1 MGIFRSIKE
10 KYNYSIWL
18 DYLDRELIENKLEDL
33 LNKGY
38 IFGITTNPTIFN
50 KAISSV
56 GYYKNRIKELELGDY
71 YKIIEKLMIED
82 VKYAA
87 SKLLK
92 IYEQTNGYDGLV
104 SIEVPPYIAY
114 DYQATIDKA
123 IEIFNEISMPNIMI
137 KIPGTSEGLKAIE
150 ILLYKGI
157 NINITL
163 LFSIDNYK
171 KVLNAYVNALNKRLQ
186 ENLDIKNIV
195 SVASFFVS
203 RVDTTIDN
211 ILLKINND
219 SLNQRFLGKLAILN
233 SYLAYIE
240 YKKYFENDFKLIVS
254 KGGKYQRILW
264 ASTSTK
270 NPNYH
275 PLKYVYELFLDNSIN
290 TIPYETLNLLIN
302 EELNNNIKEDL
313 FKINNEKLNKD
324 YILNE
329 IKDLNNY
336 INFEWVL
343 NELQYKGVAL
353 FSDSYNEIL
362 YNIFKTLQTINL
374 K

>member
-1 MGIFRSIKE
+1 MDNLKLLKE

-18 DYLDRELIENKLEDL
+18 DYLDRDLIENKLDDL
-33 LNKGY
+33 INKGY
-38 IFGITTNPTIFN
+38 VLGITTNPTIFN
-50 KAISSV
+50 KAITNV
-56 GYYKNRIKELELGDY
+56 IYYKNRIKELKESNY
-71 YKIIEKLMIED
+71 YKIVEKLMMED

-87 SKLLK
+87 NKLLK
-92 IYEQTNGYDGLV
+92 VYEETQGYDGLV

-114 DYQATIDKA
+114 DPKATIDKA
-123 IEIFNEISMPNIMI
+123 IEIFNEISMPNILI
-137 KIPGTSEGLKAIE
+137 KVPGTLPGLKAIE
-150 ILLYKGI
+150 TLLYKGI

-163 LFSIDNYK
+163 LFSINNYK
-171 KVLNAYVNALNKRLQ
+171 QVLQAYVNALNKRIQ

-203 RVDTTIDN
+203 RVDTAVDN
-211 ILLKINND
+211 LLLKINN
-219 SLNQRFLGKLAILN
+219 SNITNRFLGKLAIFN

-240 YKKYFENDFKLIVS
+240 YQKYLENEFKFIVS

-275 PLKYVYELFLDNSIN
+275 PLKYVYELFLPNSIN
-290 TIPYETLNLLIN
+290 TLPYETLNILIN
-302 EELNNNIKEDL
+302 EHSKNNIDENI
-313 FKINNEKLNKD
+313 FKLNLEKLNKD

-329 IKDLNNY
+329 IKELNKY
-336 INFEWVL
+336 INFEWLL
-343 NELQYKGVAL
+343 NELEYKGVSL

-362 YNIFKTLQTINL
+362 YNVINNL
-374 K
+374 EIVNA

>member
-1 MGIFRSIKE
+1 MSSLKLLKE

-18 DYLDRELIENKLEDL
+18 DYLDRDLIENKLEEL
-33 LNKGY
+33 INSGY
-38 IFGITTNPTIFN
+38 IYGITTNPTIFN

-56 GYYKNRIKELELGDY
+56 NYYKKRINDLKEENY

-87 SKLLK
+87 NKLLNF
-92 IYEQTNGYDGLV
+92 YEESDGYDGLV
-104 SIEVPPYIAY
+104 SIEVPPYLAY
-114 DYQATIDKA
+114 DYKATVNKA
-123 IEIFNEISMPNIMI
+123 IEIFNEISMPNVMI
-137 KIPGTSEGLKAIE
+137 KVPGTPPALKAIE
-150 ILLYKGI
+150 TLLYKGI

-163 LFSIDNYK
+163 LFSINNYK
-171 KVLNAYVNALNKRLQ
+171 EVLNIYVKALKKRIE

-203 RVDTTIDN
+203 RVDTTVDN

-219 SLNQRFLGKLAILN
+219 DLNKRYLGKLAILN

-240 YKKYFENDFKLIVS
+240 YQNYLENEFKLILS

-275 PLKYVYELFLDNSIN
+275 PLKYVFELFLNNCVN
-290 TIPYETLNLLIN
+290 TIPYETLNTLIKY
-302 EELNNNIKEDL
+302 ENNINQNL
-313 FKINNEKLNKD
+313 FKENYQKLNKD
-324 YILNE
+324 HILKE
-329 IKDLNNY
+329 IEELNKY
-336 INFEWVL
+336 INFEWL
-343 NELQYKGVAL
+343 LDELQYKGITL

-362 YNIFKTLQTINL
+362 YTIINNL
-374 K
+374 N

>member
-1 MGIFRSIKE
+1 MGIKSIKE

-18 DYLDRELIENKLEDL
+18 DYLDRELIETKLEEL
-33 LNKGY
+33 INKGY
-38 IFGITTNPTIFN
+38 VFGITTNPTIFN

-56 GYYKNRIKELELGDY
+56 NYYKNKIKELKLGNY
-71 YKIIEKLMIED
+71 YEIIEKLMIED

-87 SKLLK
+87 QKLLK
-92 IYEQTNGYDGLV
+92 IYEQTDGYDGLV

-123 IEIFNEISMPNIMI
+123 IKIFNEISMPNIMI
-137 KIPGTSEGLKAIE
+137 KVPGTLEGLKAIE
-150 ILLYKGI
+150 TLLYKGI
-157 NINITL
+157 NVNITL
-163 LFSIDNYK
+163 LFSIENYK
-171 KVLNAYVNALNKRLQ
+171 QVLKCYVNALTKRLQ
-186 ENLDIKNIV
+186 ENMDIKNIV

-203 RVDTTIDN
+203 RVDTSVDN
-211 ILLKINND
+211 ILLKINNH
-219 SLNQRFLGKLAILN
+219 SLNQRFLGKLAVLN
-233 SYLAYIE
+233 SYLAYIQ
-240 YKKYFENDFKLIVS
+240 YKKYFESDFKLIVS

-302 EELNNNIKEDL
+302 EELNNNIKEE
-313 FKINNEKLNKD
+313 FFRINNEKLNED

-329 IKDLNNY
+329 VKELNKY

-343 NELQYKGVAL
+343 NELQYKGVTL
-353 FSDSYNEIL
+353 FSESYNEIL
-362 YNIFKTLQTINL
+362 YNIINTLELINL